1 MNESKEVEELL
12 KIINAKKE
20 IATRDNEEAT
30 IKKKQLEKDSVEIN
44 QKQQEADQILK
55 EAIPMLEAAKEA
67 LSKIDSKELVEL
79 KALNSPPK
87 PVGAVAAMLLLF
99 KPIEGVEGEGWNAAR

>member
-1 MNESKEVEELL
+1 
-12 KIINAKKE
+12 
-20 IATRDNEEAT
+20 
-30 IKKKQLEKDSVEIN
+30 
-44 QKQQEADQILK
+44 
-55 EAIPMLEAAKEA
+55 MLEAAKEA